1 MKRDQDARGA
11 IQRYLQAVAVH
22 LGDAAG
28 AGKRELLGDLE
39 SHIYEALEAR
49 GAGEDPQPADVEEVL
64 AGMDPPESFARRS
77 EMRPRQAGGAWALL
91 VSLGTVALA
100 AAILLLGLG
109 AIALWIPL
117 AVFLAGQLAALAIG
131 VAAWADPLGKAAV
144 TVSGGMTVCVVL
156 VLILYM

>member
-1 MKRDQDARGA
+1 MKRDQDAGAA
-11 IQRYLQAVAVH
+11 IQRYLRAVAAH
-22 LGDAAG
+22 LESAPDAS
-28 AGKRELLGDLE
+28 KRELLRDLE

-77 EMRPRQAGGAWALL
+77 EMRPRPAGGAWALL
-91 VSLGTVALA
+91 VSLGTVAFA
-100 AAILLLGLG
+100 TAILLLGWGVLPF
-109 AIALWIPL
+109 WIPL

-144 TVSGGMTVCVVL
+144 TVSAGMTVCVVL
-156 VLILYM
+156 VLILSA